1 MTFIKINCLEIS
13 IKSME
18 KRHPFE
24 TKLSVIS
31 AFVIISHAIHSHI
44 NKVTARMALYDY
56 PKTICCSSIDHLS
69 SEGVGTTIVKV

>member
-1 MTFIKINCLEIS
+1 MTFIKINYPEIS

-31 AFVIISHAIHSHI
+31 ALVIISHAIHSHI

-56 PKTICCSSIDHLS
+56 PKTICCSSIDYLS
-69 SEGVGTTIVKV
+69 SGGVGTTTVKV